1 MSEPDDAT
9 INAVAKALHVYHG
22 VGYCSSGPHT
32 SLYGFACYDE
42 ARVVINAVNGVNVP
56 TEGPGTTDKRT
67 LSAKS
72 KKRVK

>member
-1 MSEPDDAT
+1 M
-9 INAVAKALHVYHG
+9 
-22 VGYCSSGPHT
+22 GYCSSGPHT